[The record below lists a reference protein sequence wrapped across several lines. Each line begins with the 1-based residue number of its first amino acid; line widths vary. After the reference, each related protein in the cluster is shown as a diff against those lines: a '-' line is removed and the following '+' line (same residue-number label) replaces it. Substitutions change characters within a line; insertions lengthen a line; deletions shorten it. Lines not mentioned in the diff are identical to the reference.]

1 MVCTTVTIP
10 TSPAT
15 TTTKDIF
22 KEHNGLHRSLS
33 SKDLHNRAT
42 RIRRSYSDNHLF
54 YSVNRIQAT
63 ATQPEQKNSRSMGIF
78 PFQLSGSI
86 IRNSIRSFLF
96 DPETSKGMDVVEKDM
111 NIEDNLV
118 RSSEGEERKRSNWVE
133 RLLELRSHWRDRQ
146 QKESVDKDEAREGDD
161 IGDCDYC
168 TVDYSAEEEVE
179 VRHNRESFSRL
190 LVRVPWSDTKLFSKL
205 AFLSNMASVIPGIEA
220 KDLKKYYGLQFVTSS
235 LKKKAEAAVIKAKL
249 DEDSTRVPKIA
260 SIDIHSSSQK
270 AVDFEKKCP
279 IHPSVAYEIAASPAS
294 YVQFRPKGLF
304 CPGPESKEGDG
315 EASFKTESQP
325 QEEGEIST
333 RLYKSEVAAYMA
345 ASTMTAV
352 VAAGEREKLEAARDL
367 QSLHSSAC
375 EWFVCDD
382 LSTYTRC
389 FVIQGS
395 DSLASW
401 QAYLFFEPTKFEGT
415 DVLVHRGIYE
425 AAKKIIEQ
433 YMPEIIGHMNKYG
446 DRAKLQFTGHS
457 LGGSL
462 SLLVNLMLLTRKV
475 VKPSHLRPVVTFG

>member
-42 RIRRSYSDNHLF
+42 SIRRSYYDNHLF

-86 IRNSIRSFLF
+86 IRNSVRSFLF

-111 NIEDNLV
+111 NIEDNSV
-118 RSSEGEERKRSNWVE
+118 RGSEGEERKRSNWVE

-146 QKESVDKDEAREGDD
+146 QKESVDKDEACEGDD

-205 AFLSNMASVIPGIEA
+205 AFLSNMAYVIPEIEVC
-220 KDLKKYYGLQFVTSS
+220 YS
-235 LKKKAEAAVIKAKL
+235 
-249 DEDSTRVPKIA
+249 
-260 SIDIHSSSQK
+260 
-270 AVDFEKKCP
+270 
-279 IHPSVAYEIAASPAS
+279 
-294 YVQFRPKGLF
+294 
-304 CPGPESKEGDG
+304 
-315 EASFKTESQP
+315 ASF
-325 QEEGEIST
+325 
-333 RLYKSEVAAYMA
+333 
-345 ASTMTAV
+345 
-352 VAAGEREKLEAARDL
+352 
-367 QSLHSSAC
+367 
-375 EWFVCDD
+375 
-382 LSTYTRC
+382 
-389 FVIQGS
+389 
-395 DSLASW
+395 
-401 QAYLFFEPTKFEGT
+401 
-415 DVLVHRGIYE
+415 
-425 AAKKIIEQ
+425 
-433 YMPEIIGHMNKYG
+433 
-446 DRAKLQFTGHS
+446 
-457 LGGSL
+457 
-462 SLLVNLMLLTRKV
+462 
-475 VKPSHLRPVVTFG
+475 